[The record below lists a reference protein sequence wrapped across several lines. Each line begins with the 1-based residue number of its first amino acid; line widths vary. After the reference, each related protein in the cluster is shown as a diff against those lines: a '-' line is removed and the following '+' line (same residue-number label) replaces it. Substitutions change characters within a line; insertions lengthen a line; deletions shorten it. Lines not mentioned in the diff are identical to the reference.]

1 MVRTTQRRGKRV
13 LVIDISYKRPD
24 GTPARYRRDA
34 EVQLRAA
41 AVAEEHRR
49 LAALAA
55 TGSPFAL
62 VDETASRVEAAR
74 ALSGP
79 QGPTFGE
86 TVEVYWKTYAPT
98 RLKVSSRV
106 SYRTI
111 LDVHLLPRLEDR
123 ALREINAPAVCELD
137 AELAKAGESRA
148 VRRQCQIVLRS
159 VVRRFA
165 VESGLLPQAPAVPPL
180 PKKSKKIPEVVSAE
194 QADRILAAAN
204 RPEHRLALLLAFH
217 AGLRSGEIR
226 GLRVCDVD
234 LAANVL
240 RVRQAVTYGVV
251 DTPKSG
257 NDREVPLT
265 RALHR
270 ALGDAIHGRARE
282 ARVAVSAVGHPWGQH
297 GLREMFLR
305 VAGRAGIVG
314 STFHHL
320 RHGFVTTLLDRGV
333 GAHVVRELAG
343 HADLS
348 TTELYAH
355 VTAKGKHAAIAVLN
369 PIEEAA

>member
-13 LVIDISYKRPD
+13 LVIDIGYKHAD

-62 VDETASRVEAAR
+62 MDEMTAKIEAAR
-74 ALSGP
+74 ALPASHGP
-79 QGPTFGE
+79 RFGD
-86 TVEVYWKTYAPT
+86 TVEAYWKTYAPT

-106 SYRTI
+106 SYRTV
-111 LDVHLLPRLEDR
+111 LDVHLLPRLRDR
-123 ALREINAPAVCELD
+123 ALHEIDATAARTLD
-137 AELAKAGESRA
+137 AELAEAGASRA
-148 VRRQCQIVLRS
+148 VRRQSQIVLRS

-165 VESGLLPQAPAVPPL
+165 VEASLLPEAPAMPPL
-180 PKKSKKIPEVVSAE
+180 PRKSKKIPGVVSVE
-194 QADRILAAAN
+194 QAARILAAAR
-204 RPEHRLALLLAFH
+204 RPEHRLALLLAFD

-234 LAANVL
+234 LPANVL
-240 RVRQAVTYGVV
+240 RVRQAVTHGVV

-257 NDREVPLT
+257 HDREVPLT
-265 RALHR
+265 RALHQ
-270 ALGDAIHGRARE
+270 ALADAIRGKARE
-282 ARVAVSAVGHPWGQH
+282 ARVALSAVGRPWGQH

-305 VAGRAGIVG
+305 IARRAGIEG

-355 VTAKGKHAAIAVLN
+355 VTAKSKHAAVAVLN
-369 PIEEAA
+369 PVADAA